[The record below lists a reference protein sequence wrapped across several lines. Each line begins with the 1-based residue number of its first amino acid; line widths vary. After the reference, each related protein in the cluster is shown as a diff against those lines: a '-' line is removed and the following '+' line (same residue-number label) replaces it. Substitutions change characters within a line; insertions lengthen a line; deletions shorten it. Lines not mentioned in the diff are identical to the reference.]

1 MKQKNHII
9 LCVIITL
16 FIAGCIPQTAQV
28 TRLPKSEKT
37 PKVKQESPKKACH
50 LNETKPR
57 PSWIDHP
64 PKTDQ
69 FLFGI
74 GAAPKQMPIS
84 RQIHAARTLAMG
96 DISSQIQVH
105 IKSLFQETL
114 TQDNSDIQSQ
124 IQQKSEALLR
134 GIDYV
139 DQWNDMSSCT
149 IYVLASVALNN
160 APAVNQSIHI
170 QPQELRKSALIRNI
184 KAEGA
189 CLIAG
194 ISPKQAET
202 IAIQRARASAIRNA
216 CGDEI
221 VASRVVKESTL
232 VLDFIRSYSK
242 GYIVREEVTWHP
254 ARQFQKST
262 DSPPILEYH
271 VSILVDVY
279 VPQKLPDQT
288 GLSAQLNKSIFTR
301 GERAILSIH
310 AQKACQIAVF
320 NIMADDQVV
329 MLHPHPMR
337 PLKTLIPNHVFKIDN
352 LFPEPLAGEKHNVE
366 ALFICAS
373 MSKGLDFQ
381 SLFPV
386 DKAMSFVEFFKRYAQ
401 IADLCIDR
409 LIPYEVMSLDS
420 AK

>member
-1 MKQKNHII
+1 MKQKKHII
-9 LCVIITL
+9 LCVTIAL
-16 FIAGCIPQTAQV
+16 FIAGCIPQTPKV
-28 TRLPKSEKT
+28 PLPKTET
-37 PKVKQESPKKACH
+37 APQIKQESQEKSCH

-57 PSWIDHP
+57 PTWIDHP

-69 FLFGI
+69 FLFGV
-74 GAAPKQMPIS
+74 GAAPKQMPVS
-84 RQIHAARTLAMG
+84 RQIQAARILAMR

-105 IKSLFQETL
+105 ITSLFQETL

-134 GIDYV
+134 GIEYV
-139 DQWNDMSSCT
+139 DQWNDISNCT
-149 IYVLASVALNN
+149 IYVLVSVALNK
-160 APAVNQSIHI
+160 APDLNENIPIH
-170 QPQELRKSALIRNI
+170 PPELRKSALIRNI
-184 KAEGA
+184 TAEGA

-194 ISPKQAET
+194 ISPKQAEY
-202 IAIQRARASAIRNA
+202 IAKQRARASAIR
-216 CGDEI
+216 
-221 VASRVVKESTL
+221 K
-232 VLDFIRSYSK
+232 
-242 GYIVREEVTWHP
+242 
-254 ARQFQKST
+254 
-262 DSPPILEYH
+262 
-271 VSILVDVY
+271 
-279 VPQKLPDQT
+279 
-288 GLSAQLNKSIFTR
+288 GLSAQLNKSVFSQ
-301 GERAILSIH
+301 GERAILSIQ

-320 NIMADDQVV
+320 NIMADDHVV

-337 PLKTLIPNHVFKIDN
+337 PLKTLLPNHVFKIDN

-386 DKAMSFVEFFKRYAQ
+386 DRAMSFVEFFKRYAK

>member
-1 MKQKNHII
+1 MKQKKHII
-9 LCVIITL
+9 LCVTIAL
-16 FIAGCIPQTAQV
+16 FIAGCIPQTPKV
-28 TRLPKSEKT
+28 PLPKTET
-37 PKVKQESPKKACH
+37 APQIKQESQEKSCH
-50 LNETKPR
+50 LSETNPR

-69 FLFGI
+69 FLFGV
-74 GAAPKQMPIS
+74 GAAPKQMPVS
-84 RQIHAARTLAMG
+84 RQIQAARILAMR

-105 IKSLFQETL
+105 ITSLFQETL
-114 TQDNSDIQSQ
+114 TQDKSDIQSQ
-124 IQQKSEALLR
+124 IQEKSEALLR
-134 GIDYV
+134 GIEYV